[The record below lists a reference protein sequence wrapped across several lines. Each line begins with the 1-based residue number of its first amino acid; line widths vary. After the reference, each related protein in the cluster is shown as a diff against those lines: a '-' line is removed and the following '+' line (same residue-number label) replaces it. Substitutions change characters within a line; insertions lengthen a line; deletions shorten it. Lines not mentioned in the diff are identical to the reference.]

1 MLSFNF
7 APLTGPH
14 YNSMHHGLNNLESI
28 QSSLAVNIKMFGAVI
43 LEKKISEHP
52 CYFNK
57 KKIVLCSI
65 ERVVTHMEFF
75 HILAVL
81 SGRDI
86 ISLNVER
93 MS

>member
-43 LEKKISEHP
+43 LEHP